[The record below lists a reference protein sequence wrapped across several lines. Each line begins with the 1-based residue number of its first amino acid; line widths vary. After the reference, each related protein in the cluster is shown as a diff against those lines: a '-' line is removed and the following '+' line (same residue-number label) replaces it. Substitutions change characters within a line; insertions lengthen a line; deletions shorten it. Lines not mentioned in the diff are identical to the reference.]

1 MANIMIESPS
11 VLIIRLQF
19 LDFARYTQW
28 KPGWII
34 QPADASKQPLDLKP
48 GDGLKVS
55 MDGKAHN
62 PVVVVGF
69 NVTGMMSNR
78 CAKSRKE
85 NSPKS
90 FQWEGSLFGLGKG
103 VHQFHFA
110 PSETNP
116 GGTTFTQGEDFR
128 GLLITLSSPWWSGR
142 KFDMDPWD
150 KFNADLKNEVEKSSN

>member
-1 MANIMIESPS
+1 MSPILSVSTKIEIAASPAAVRS
-11 VLIIRLQF
+11 VF

-34 QPADASKQPLDLKP
+34 QPVDANKQPLDLKP

-62 PVVVVGF
+62 PVVV
-69 NVTGMMSNR
+69 
-78 CAKSRKE
+78 E

-103 VHQFHFA
+103 VHQFHFE